1 MEMNLQLHRPALLT
15 PGEDLGAHQLHRIL
29 GGNLSRSKRFAEN
42 VNIFFLRKYN
52 RDCWVVLLIAQL
64 L

>member
-1 MEMNLQLHRPALLT
+1 MNLQLHRPALLT
-15 PGEDLGAHQLHRIL
+15 PGEALGAHQLHRIV

-42 VNIFFLRKYN
+42 VNLFFFRKSN
-52 RDCWVVLLIAQL
+52 RDCWVVLLVTQL